1 MTRIPEYINKTI
13 KSVTM
18 KTFCKFSY
26 LTDISQTTLKTMT
39 DKYVW
44 KVAMMMATVK
54 VNPRG
59 DVDGRTGTQEPVA
72 GEGVVEGREAEEEDT
87 EQGEAGGDEDEGERP
102 PVVPG
107 GSLPRLVVCQLV
119 QSEDGPEE
127 CEAGDEDDVR

>member
-1 MTRIPEYINKTI
+1 MEGGDDDGHSEGEPE
-13 KSVTM
+13 
-18 KTFCKFSY
+18 
-26 LTDISQTTLKTMT
+26 
-39 DKYVW
+39 
-44 KVAMMMATVK
+44 
-54 VNPRG
+54 G

-72 GEGVVEGREAEEEDT
+72 GEGVVEGREAEEEDA

-127 CEAGDEDDVR
+127 CEAGDEDDVRERIQESDVGVRVVGHYHLAGNIVYNLK